1 MKLGI
6 KRLKPDAIIPKKQ
19 SSGAAGL
26 DIHAYVDDLTA
37 IRPHKIKLIK
47 TGIALDIPKGYEV
60 QVRSRSGLA
69 LKHAVTVM
77 NSPGTIDSDYTGE
90 VGVILAN
97 FGTEP
102 FVVNNGDRI
111 AQLVLSA
118 VPGVDVV
125 EIDEMKETERGSGGF
140 GSTGVVPKD

>member
-19 SSGAAGL
+19 TPEAAGM
-26 DIHAYVDDLTA
+26 DVHAYVEGPTVV
-37 IRPHKIKLIK
+37 RPHSIKLIK

-69 LKHAVTVM
+69 LKKAVMVL

-97 FGTEP
+97 FGSEP
-102 FVVNNGDRI
+102 FVVEKGDRI
-111 AQLVLSA
+111 AQLVVSA
-118 VPGVDVV
+118 VPDVEVVEVDVL
-125 EIDEMKETERGSGGF
+125 EETERGSNGF
-140 GSTGVVPKD
+140 GSTGV